1 MRNIFFSNVI
11 MKDLSPLDFYQNER
25 FDRHGLSEEFYE
37 EFLKES
43 LGDLFYIEELED
55 MLLEKVQVERI
66 IKTSVKYI
74 DANLPLLKDR
84 LPFVNFEWKGKI
96 YKLNVSRF
104 NMPGYN
110 TWVYYTIYKI
120 ANDCLQENKPLYLT
134 IAKSKEAAE

>member
-1 MRNIFFSNVI
+1 
-11 MKDLSPLDFYQNER
+11 MKGLTPLDFYKNEEYKYES
-25 FDRHGLSEEFYE
+25 LKEEYEE

-55 MLLEKVQVERI
+55 ILLEKEQVERI
-66 IKTSVKYI
+66 VNTSVIYI
-74 DANLPLLKDR
+74 DKNLPLLKDR
-84 LPFVNFEWKGKI
+84 LPFANFEWKGKI